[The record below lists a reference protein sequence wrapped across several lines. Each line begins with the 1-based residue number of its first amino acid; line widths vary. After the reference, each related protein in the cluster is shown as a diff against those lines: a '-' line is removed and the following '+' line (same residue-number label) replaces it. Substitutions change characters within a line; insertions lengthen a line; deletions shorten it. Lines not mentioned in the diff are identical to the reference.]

1 MKFVVTGGAGFIG
14 SHLSEYLIK
23 EGHSVIVIDNLSV
36 GRIENLENIKEK
48 IDFQQ
53 VDVLDFKE
61 MEKIVSG
68 VDGIFHEAALASV
81 PESFEK
87 PELYNKVNV
96 GGTEN
101 IFKLAKKNGIKVVY
115 ASSSSVYGNPTKIPI
130 NENDEKK
137 PLNPNANTKIKTEI
151 LAQKNSKQAV
161 EIIGLI

>member
-1 MKFVVTGGAGFIG
+1 MTVLKTNRELFLNYCA
-14 SHLSEYLIK
+14 
-23 EGHSVIVIDNLSV
+23 D
-36 GRIENLENIKEK
+36 KEK

-87 PELYNKVNV
+87 PELYNIVNV

-115 ASSSSVYGNPTKIPI
+115 ASSSSV
-130 NENDEKK
+130 
-137 PLNPNANTKIKTEI
+137 
-151 LAQKNSKQAV
+151 
-161 EIIGLI
+161 